1 MRFGLVVALLFS
13 IILIS
18 VASWWRFGG
27 MGRATPIIAGLEQV
41 SGEDFYNNEEE
52 IFKAFIGSAS
62 TTTAISEPLTKTDI
76 ITRKLLMS
84 YLDTA
89 MSGKGVVDANT
100 INTIANHYVEETGDL
115 HTFNSVSI
123 QEISLVQDS
132 ETNARNYAKEFS
144 KIYSNYTWEMTLL
157 IRNPE
162 NTEALARAY
171 ENMSNSLKAL
181 PVPLSV
187 SVLHLQLVNN
197 HASTAAAIRS
207 VNEMEADPIKTIAGM
222 AAIKENV
229 LKETSTL
236 ADIDRILREKY
247 DTL

>member
-1 MRFGLVVALLFS
+1 MSFRLVAALSVFVLLVGAASWMRFSTIDYIQPNLVTIENLDIYGLSDKDFVNDFLKPKAEG
-13 IILIS
+13 
-18 VASWWRFGG
+18 ASY
-27 MGRATPIIAGLEQV
+27 E
-41 SGEDFYNNEEE
+41 
-52 IFKAFIGSAS
+52 
-62 TTTAISEPLTKTDI
+62 SEPLSNTDI

-89 MSGKGVVDANT
+89 VSGKGVVNT
-100 INTIANHYVEETGDL
+100 NTLNTIADHYVDETVNL

-123 QEISLVQDS
+123 QEISLVQDN

-144 KIYSNYTWEMTLL
+144 KIYSNYTWEITLL
-157 IRNPE
+157 TKNLK
-162 NTEALARAY
+162 NTEALAVAY
-171 ENMSNSLKAL
+171 ENMSHSLKAL

-197 HASTAAAIRS
+197 HASTAAAMRS
-207 VNEMEADPIKTIAGM
+207 MKEVEIDPIKTIAGM

-229 LKETSTL
+229 LKETSAL

-247 DTL
+247 NTL